1 MIEQAIAKLVTDG
14 GKVPGGIFPV
24 VKPQDAATFPLVVY
38 DRISTE
44 RPHSHG
50 PNRSSGLGIARIQLR
65 TWAKTYAE
73 AKSTSDEL
81 RKLIDGYAGTVV
93 VRTTSFE
100 IQAIL
105 AEDDRDDYDEETR
118 LFGNLFDVRV
128 WYTEVVPG

>member
-1 MIEQAIAKLVTDG
+1 MIEQAIAKLVADG
-14 GKVPGGIFPV
+14 GKVPGGVFPV

-38 DRISTE
+38 DRISTD
-44 RPHSHG
+44 RPHSHSA
-50 PNRSSGLGIARIQLR
+50 RSSGLGIARIQLR

-73 AKSTSDEL
+73 AKSTSDEI

-93 VRTTSFE
+93 VRTNSFE

-105 AEDDRDDYDEETR
+105 AEDDRDDYDEETK